1 MSVSNQSKT
10 NSSKNSQLEV
20 RNTNVRIGE
29 KTLLDDVSIL
39 VKPGEVVT
47 VLGPNGA
54 GKSTLLKVI
63 SGEIEPTSGDV
74 LLNGR
79 NDWPLS
85 QQALMMGVLP
95 QSSSLSFPFM
105 VEEVVLLGR
114 IPCTSDHQENL
125 SIVAQALEEV
135 DGLHLKDRQYT
146 TLSGGEKQRVHMA
159 RVLTQIWTESELG
172 KRYLLLD
179 EPTSALDP
187 AHQQLTLKMA
197 RKQADQGVGVLVILH
212 DLNLAA
218 RYSDRLVILKEGAIA
233 AQGTPAEALTR
244 ETVRSIFDIDVT
256 ISKHPLYECPL
267 VINN

>member
-1 MSVSNQSKT
+1 MSVSHPLT
-10 NSSKNSQLEV
+10 SSQPQLEV
-20 RNTNVRIGE
+20 RNATVRIGD
-29 KTLLDDVSIL
+29 KTLLDNVSIQ
-39 VKPGEVVT
+39 VNPGEVVT

-63 SGEIEPTSGDV
+63 SGERELSSGDV

-79 NDWPLS
+79 SDWPLS
-85 QQALMMGVLP
+85 EQALMMGILP
-95 QSSSLSFPFM
+95 QSSSLSFPFT

-125 SIVAQALEEV
+125 DIVAKALDEV
-135 DGLHLKDRQYT
+135 DGAHLKGRQYT

-159 RVLTQIWTESELG
+159 RVLAQIWTESALG

-197 RKQADQGVGVLVILH
+197 RKQADQGIGVLVILH

-218 RYSDRLVILKEGAIA
+218 RYSDRLVILKQGAIA

-244 ETVRSIFDIDVT
+244 ETIDAIFDIDVT
-256 ISKHPLYECPL
+256 IAEHPAFKCPL